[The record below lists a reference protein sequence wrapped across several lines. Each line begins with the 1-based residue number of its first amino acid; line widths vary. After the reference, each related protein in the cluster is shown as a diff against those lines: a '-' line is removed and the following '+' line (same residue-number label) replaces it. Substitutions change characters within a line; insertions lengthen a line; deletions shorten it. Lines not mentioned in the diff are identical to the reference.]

1 MMKAEKVLPCK
12 NGGADGN
19 SGIIN
24 NTLKTLKRSPI
35 QTQNNTQYHFSRF
48 IP

>member
-12 NGGADGN
+12 NGGAGRN

-24 NTLKTLKRSPI
+24 DALKIL
-35 QTQNNTQYHFSRF
+35 
-48 IP
+48 